1 MIVALGAAMVAAFVA
16 LPFVVTR
23 LGKPSIEE

>member
-1 MIVALGAAMVAAFVA
+1 MLIAAGAAVVAAFVA